1 MKTAKR
7 PRRAWGWARLLGLGV
22 LVLCLLLA
30 GGYAVAT
37 QNAEAGARTAM
48 FLRSVIGDQAVA
60 QLETI
65 VYAIKDTFNQ
75 LEARAGLLQAPTPW
89 AEAPIEEPTRHP
101 LPSATPLSAVSPG
114 SDGAQAAQAAITP
127 RPAATAT
134 PTPDQ
139 AQAAGDAPSTTPE
152 PPTSTPTWTPTATP
166 PWNPTPIDGF
176 TSMKDEGQWQAY
188 IEDGGGQT
196 VAYRTRLFP
205 DRSRLYYAE
214 AVVVAFDLNATRLHF
229 ALGKDEPK
237 SLVQVD
243 RTGKIPDEDLKL
255 GHLLAAFNGGFLAQH
270 GSFGAMSNG
279 ITLLPPRDGL
289 ATIAMYDDGQV
300 KLGAW
305 GREIITDT
313 HLVSW
318 RQNGPLLIDHG
329 QINPET
335 TVGLPRDWGY
345 SVNGETVVWRSAL
358 GISADRRTLYYVAGP
373 NLTLPILA
381 KAVAAT
387 GAQFAMQL
395 DINDYWVFFCTFYPD
410 AQDPTH
416 IETRELH
423 LVMRYKN
430 RDRYLKGFERDF
442 FYITSANY

>member
-1 MKTAKR
+1 MKIVK
-7 PRRAWGWARLLGLGV
+7 PRRAWGWARFWGLGV
-22 LVLCLLLA
+22 LVVSLLLA
-30 GGYAVAT
+30 GGYMVAT
-37 QNAEAGARTAM
+37 QNAEAAAKTAM

-89 AEAPIEEPTRHP
+89 AEAPIEEPTRP
-101 LPSATPLSAVSPG
+101 PRPSATAT
-114 SDGAQAAQAAITP
+114 A
-127 RPAATAT
+127 RPAVT
-134 PTPDQ
+134 PTPPPNQ
-139 AQAAGDAPSTTPE
+139 AQAAGDAPSATPG
-152 PPTSTPTWTPTATP
+152 PATSTPTSTPTATL

-188 IEDGGGQT
+188 IEDGAGQT

-205 DRSRLYYAE
+205 DRTRLYYAE
-214 AVVVAFDLNATRLHF
+214 AVVVAFDLSATRLHF

-237 SLVQVD
+237 SPVQVE
-243 RTGKIPDEDLKL
+243 RTGKIPDDDLKL
-255 GHLLAAFNGGFLAQH
+255 GHLLAAFNGGFLAEH
-270 GSFGAMSNG
+270 GFFGAMSNG
-279 ITLLPPRDGL
+279 VTVLPPRDGL
-289 ATIAMYDDGQV
+289 ATVAMYDDGQV

-305 GREIITDT
+305 GRDIITDT
-313 HLVSW
+313 RLVSW
-318 RQNGPLLIDHG
+318 RQNGPLLIDNG

-358 GISADRRTLYYVAGP
+358 GLSADQRTLYYVAGP

-381 KAVAAT
+381 KAMAAT

-410 AQDPTH
+410 AQDPNH
-416 IETRELH
+416 IQTRELH

>member
-1 MKTAKR
+1 MKSAKKSG
-7 PRRAWGWARLLGLGV
+7 RALGWARLLGGV
-22 LVLCLLLA
+22 AVVLCLLLA
-30 GGYAVAT
+30 GGYVVAT

-65 VYAIKDTFNQ
+65 VYAIKDTVNQ

-89 AEAPIEEPTRHP
+89 AEAPIEEPTRP
-101 LPSATPLSAVSPG
+101 PRPSATATL
-114 SDGAQAAQAAITP
+114 
-127 RPAATAT
+127 RPAPTAT
-134 PTPDQ
+134 PALKP
-139 AQAAGDAPSTTPE
+139 ASAVAGAPSATPE
-152 PPTSTPTWTPTATP
+152 PPTSTPTWTPTVTL

-176 TSMKDEGQWQAY
+176 TSMKDEGQWQPY

-237 SLVQVD
+237 SPVQVE

-279 ITLLPPRDGL
+279 ITVMPPRDKL

-318 RQNGPLLIDHG
+318 RQNGPLLIDNG

-381 KAVAAT
+381 KAMAAT